1 MAHRKIKPVLYLFTG
16 LAAGFI
22 MAFSGFKYLDND
34 QPITQQM
41 IAAAEHVIGLSFTPV
56 EQDSMQDQVNEQLKE
71 YQTLRNLDLPNQVPM
86 SLVFDP
92 TPQGKT
98 FSKEQK
104 PIHWDLPR
112 EISLPDNREDLAFY
126 TVAQLASLIKQRKIT
141 SVELTKFYLNRLK
154 KFNPKLKAVI
164 TYTEDRALNRARQM
178 DRELENGH
186 YRGPLHGIP
195 YGIKDLFALKGFKTT
210 WGATPYKNQTV
221 DQTATVIKRL
231 DDAGAVLVAKLTS
244 GALAY
249 GDIWYGGKTR
259 NPWNL
264 DEGSSGSSAGPAAT
278 TSAGLVP
285 FSIGTETL
293 GSIVSPSNR
302 CGTTGLRPT
311 FGRVSRYGCMAL
323 SWSMDKPGPI
333 TRSVQD
339 AAIVFNAIYG
349 PDGHDQSVKDLPF
362 NYNPDIDL
370 SSLRIGY
377 YKSAFESDYPNK
389 ERDQRTLE
397 VLRKLGAELIPMELP
412 DYPVSALQFIL
423 TAEAASAFSQLTLS
437 KRDSMMVWQEKVAWP
452 NTFRSA
458 RFIPAV
464 EYIQANRARYQLIQK
479 MADVMQNVDI
489 YISPTFGGT
498 NLLTTNLT
506 GNPAV
511 VVTNGF
517 DQNGEPTSIT
527 FMGKLYDEGTLLA
540 VAKKYQD
547 AVDFDEQHPPL
558 FTD

>member
-154 KFNPKLKAVI
+154 KYNPKLKAVI

-285 FSIGTETL
+285 FAIGTETL

-423 TAEAASAFSQLTLS
+423 TTEAASAFSQLTLS